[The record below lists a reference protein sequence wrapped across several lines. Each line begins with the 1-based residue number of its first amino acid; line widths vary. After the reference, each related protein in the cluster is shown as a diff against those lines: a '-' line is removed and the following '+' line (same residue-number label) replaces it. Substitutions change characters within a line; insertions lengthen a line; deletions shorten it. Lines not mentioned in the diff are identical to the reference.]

1 MAAAA
6 RRRSAGPEPRSRR
19 PPRRRAPPQQ
29 APRGCVPPAAAPLGR
44 SQATGPR
51 VCGRFSQSAPL
62 KGADASE
69 SLFLASVRPWGQLP
83 LLGKFWW
90 AKHPPPFLELLLL
103 DQMIHRPQNSV
114 LLTALP

>member
-1 MAAAA
+1 MLGLSRVPADPRAAAHRPSKHLA
-6 RRRSAGPEPRSRR
+6 AACR
-19 PPRRRAPPQQ
+19 PP
-29 APRGCVPPAAAPLGR
+29 AAPLGR

-69 SLFLASVRPWGQLP
+69 SLFLASVRPWGQIP

-90 AKHPPPFLELLLL
+90 AKHPPRPFLELLLL
-103 DQMIHRPQNSV
+103 DQMIHRLQNSV
-114 LLTALP
+114 LLTTLP